1 MMNSGIII
9 LSVFKYSVVTLI
21 CIALIV
27 LLIRNRGTWFKPE
40 VIRDDKLRESAMRH
54 LMWFRG
60 ICIGATVILFCAVL
74 ALVPP
79 LMQDIPHIARGE
91 YLTAEGTV
99 VSDSLGGA
107 AGRVQ
112 EREFN
117 IIDVNTGE
125 EIHLVA
131 LESGLRKG
139 EYVKV
144 TYLPNS
150 HLVTVNYRE

>member
-54 LMWFRG
+54 LVWFRT
-60 ICIGATVILFCAVL
+60 ICIGATLILFCALLGVVPL
-74 ALVPP
+74 LV
-79 LMQDIPHIARGE
+79 QDIPHIARGE
-91 YLTAEGTV
+91 YLKAEGIV

-107 AGRVQ
+107 TGRVQ
-112 EREFN
+112 DREFA
-117 IIDVNTGE
+117 ITDAATGE
-125 EIHLVA
+125 EIYLMA
-131 LESGLRKG
+131 LSTGLREG

-150 HLVTVNYRE
+150 HLATIN